1 MPDHIHFVV
10 HVKERLTKHLGNE
23 LNGFFSACS
32 SHYSCLKK
40 LGYTERLF
48 HPYHDSILFNV
59 SQLDK
64 AIRYVEDNP
73 RRLIIKRMYPD
84 LFKSYQNLK
93 IAGCEFS
100 AFGNMFLLRKPWLL
114 PVRIHRRWSEREME
128 NYVDK
133 CEKDIENGAVP
144 ISPGIHRVERKIL
157 QIAVDL
163 EIPVIKLRE
172 KDFGERFKP
181 YGKDFDLCAEGR
193 LLLLAP
199 KLDNSH
205 THQKTGYKEF
215 HDMNDL
221 AFSISTLTPDCRF
234 SLSISKNQ

>member
-1 MPDHIHFVV
+1 M
-10 HVKERLTKHLGNE
+10 
-23 LNGFFSACS
+23 
-32 SHYSCLKK
+32 
-40 LGYTERLF
+40 
-48 HPYHDSILFNV
+48 
-59 SQLDK
+59 
-64 AIRYVEDNP
+64 
-73 RRLIIKRMYPD
+73 
-84 LFKSYQNLK
+84 
-93 IAGCEFS
+93 
-100 AFGNMFLLRKPWLL
+100 
-114 PVRIHRRWSEREME
+114 
-128 NYVDK
+128 DK
-133 CEKDIENGAVP
+133 CKKDIENGAVP

-205 THQKTGYKEF
+205 THQKAGYKEF